1 MSHVAS
7 HAGTDVR
14 PDTADLIAVWRE
26 QIARHWRLL
35 LTIGILMSLAGIF
48 SIIVPIVTSITV
60 AIFVGWAL
68 VVGGAVQFA
77 HVIRRDA
84 GWERI
89 WRLGLAAI
97 TVLAGLSLLLFPLSG
112 TITLTVVLVVWL
124 FLSGG
129 AQLAGWWH
137 ARHVEGSW
145 TVALTGLSSVVL
157 GILIWADLPSSA
169 AWAIGLLVG
178 IELVLYGMSLIM
190 SAIAGRRLAD
200 TTR

>member
-7 HAGTDVR
+7 STSASVPRER
-14 PDTADLIAVWRE
+14 PELAAAWRE
-26 QIARHWRLL
+26 QIARHWKLL
-35 LTIGILMSLAGIF
+35 LTIGIVTSLAGIF
-48 SIIVPIVTSITV
+48 SILVPIVTSITV

-77 HVIRRDA
+77 HVIRKDA

-89 WRLGLAAI
+89 WRLGLAVI
-97 TVLAGLSLLLFPLSG
+97 TLLAGLSLLLFPLSG

-129 AQLAGWWH
+129 AQLGGWWH

-145 TVALTGLSSVVL
+145 TVGLTGLASVVL
-157 GILIWADLPSSA
+157 GILIWADLPSSG

-178 IELVLYGMSLIM
+178 IELLLYGVSLIM
-190 SAIAGRRLAD
+190 SAIAGSRLAQP
-200 TTR
+200 TR

>member
-1 MSHVAS
+1 M
-7 HAGTDVR
+7 T
-14 PDTADLIAVWRE
+14 
-26 QIARHWRLL
+26 
-35 LTIGILMSLAGIF
+35 SLAGLF
-48 SIIVPIVTSITV
+48 SILVPIVTSITV

-68 VVGGAVQFA
+68 VVGGAIQFA

-84 GWERI
+84 GWERV
-89 WRLGLAAI
+89 WRLALALV

-129 AQLAGWWH
+129 AQLAAWW
-137 ARHVEGSW
+137 RRVHVEGSW
-145 TVALTGLSSVVL
+145 TVGLTGLASVVL

-190 SAIAGRRLAD
+190 SAIAGRRLAQ